1 MRRMAL
7 RLCRGWL
14 ARWPRDGRAPAVAL
28 LAARELE
35 AEGQAMEAA
44 VLLGRVA
51 GAWTDH
57 PQHGEL
63 LARIQQL
70 HSGTRA

>member
-1 MRRMAL
+1 
-7 RLCRGWL
+7 
-14 ARWPRDGRAPAVAL
+14 
-28 LAARELE
+28 
-35 AEGQAMEAA
+35 MEAA
-44 VLLGRVA
+44 VLLGRIA
-51 GAWTDH
+51 SAWTDH